1 MKPEVILWLQP
12 SGCSGRGPSLEQQD
26 SILRLTHLS
35 VKFCSK
41 THTSDVYNFNFSW
54 AQFDHIYNYRHHTMG
69 KFVFRQEDI
78 TFNNFV
84 NNFQYYSTRPIAQ
97 IPNKII
103 YVGYSL
109 IGIFTV
115 QHGSAYTA
123 VRSTSQSNGESKI
136 FGGQNSQ
143 TPETID
149 KKIWHADYVSDD
161 SPHA

>member
-1 MKPEVILWLQP
+1 
-12 SGCSGRGPSLEQQD
+12 
-26 SILRLTHLS
+26 
-35 VKFCSK
+35 
-41 THTSDVYNFNFSW
+41 
-54 AQFDHIYNYRHHTMG
+54 MG

-115 QHGSAYTA
+115 
-123 VRSTSQSNGESKI
+123 
-136 FGGQNSQ
+136 
-143 TPETID
+143 
-149 KKIWHADYVSDD
+149 
-161 SPHA
+161 